1 MIKTVKSKKKIEF
14 LFEKGLSFKNK
25 GVFIKGCL
33 FKDSNSCY
41 GVSVPKKFFK
51 SAVKRN
57 LIKRRLKESVRNSSF
72 VSLLPEGV
80 CFFLIYNQK
89 KVVESNEIFSSVEF
103 LLEKLIKGL
112 ED

>member
-25 GVFIKGCL
+25 GLFIKGRL
-33 FKDSNSCY
+33 FKDSSSCY

-57 LIKRRLKESVRNSSF
+57 LIKRRLRESVRNSSF
-72 VSLLPEGV
+72 VSFLPEGV

-89 KVVESNEIFSSVEF
+89 KIVESNELFSSVEF

>member
-1 MIKTVKSKKKIEF
+1 MIKTVKSKKKIEI
-14 LFEKGLSFKNK
+14 LFEKGLSYKNK
-25 GVFIKGCL
+25 GLFIKGCL
-33 FKDSNSCY
+33 FKESSSCY

-57 LIKRRLKESVRNSSF
+57 LIKRRLRESVRNSSL

-89 KVVESNEIFSSVEF
+89 KIIESNEIFSSVEF

-112 ED
+112 DV